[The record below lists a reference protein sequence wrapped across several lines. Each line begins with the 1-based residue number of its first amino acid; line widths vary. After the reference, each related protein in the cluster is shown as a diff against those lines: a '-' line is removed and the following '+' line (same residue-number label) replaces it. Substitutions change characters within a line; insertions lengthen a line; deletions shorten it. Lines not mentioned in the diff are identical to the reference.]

1 MMPKWYQ
8 RAAWGLAKA
17 LYSPRLL
24 RDLRVEARGLEEIPE
39 GPFVLMSDHSNALDP
54 YVLGSLAKG
63 PVRFMANL
71 EGVSATKAALAELI
85 GAYGRRKGAADMA
98 ALRTTFAL
106 ACAGETIGLFPE
118 GDRSWDGATSPI
130 RRGAGKLVR
139 RLGLPL
145 VIAMQR
151 GNYLARPRW
160 ASRPRRGPWSVE
172 FAAYGADEL
181 GRMTDALAEAV
192 IVAAIAKDEIKDAAG
207 EGREFEGERCA
218 EGVDRLLWRCP
229 VCGKADALRG
239 TGNLVACGACG
250 SRWALDANCRVRP
263 LNVPLS
269 LHAAEIGDL
278 KDWSDWQ
285 ADSLPSFALVAP
297 EGRAS
302 LRSEGVVLSR
312 RSGAQA
318 VRVGR
323 GRLSLR
329 GWGRGSEL
337 VFESDDGLVV
347 FEAAAVRGFVDNFNA
362 FSEFDHKGQR
372 WRVEFGGRNA
382 LKWAAALSA
391 AAGAPAPG
399 EAA

>member
-8 RAAWGLAKA
+8 RATWALAKA
-17 LYSPRLL
+17 LYAPRLL
-24 RDLRVEARGLEEIPE
+24 RELRVEARGLEEIPE
-39 GPFVLMSDHSNALDP
+39 GPFVLMSDHSNALDA
-54 YVLGSLAKG
+54 YVLGALARR

-71 EGVSATKAALAELI
+71 EGVSRTRAALADLI
-85 GAYGRRKGAADMA
+85 GAYGRRKGANDIA
-98 ALRTTFAL
+98 AIRTTFAL
-106 ACAGETIGLFPE
+106 VCAGETIGLFPE
-118 GDRSWDGATSPI
+118 GDRSWDGATSPM
-130 RRGAGKLVR
+130 RKGAGKLAR

-172 FAAYGADEL
+172 LAAFGADEL
-181 GRMTDALAEAV
+181 GRMTDRLAEAV
-192 IVAAIAKDEIKDAAG
+192 IAAAIAKDEIKDAIG
-207 EGREFEGERCA
+207 EGREFEGENCA
-218 EGVDRLLWRCP
+218 EGVERLVWRCP
-229 VCGKADALRG
+229 ICGKADALRG
-239 TGNLVACGACG
+239 AGNLIACGAC
-250 SRWALDANCRVRP
+250 SAKWALDANCRIRP

-285 ADSLPSFALVAP
+285 ADSLPSFALVP
-297 EGRAS
+297 PGGRAS
-302 LRSEGVVLSR
+302 LRSEDVVLSR

-329 GWGRGSEL
+329 GWGKGSEL
-337 VFESDDGLVV
+337 VFESSGGRVV
-347 FEAAAVRGFVDNFNA
+347 FEAAAVRGFVDNFNV

-372 WRVEFGGRNA
+372 WRLDFGGRNA
-382 LKWAAALSA
+382 IKWAAALSA

>member
-8 RAAWGLAKA
+8 RATWALAKT
-17 LYSPRLL
+17 LYAPRLL
-24 RDLRVEARGLEEIPE
+24 RDLNVEARGLEAIPE
-39 GPFVLMSDHSNALDP
+39 GPFVLVSDHSNALDA
-54 YVLGSLAKG
+54 YVLGAIAER

-71 EGVSATKAALAELI
+71 EGVSRTRAALADLI
-85 GAYGRRKGAADMA
+85 GAYGRRKGANDMS

-106 ACAGETIGLFPE
+106 AREGETIGIFPE
-118 GDRSWDGATSPI
+118 GDRSWDGSTSPL
-130 RRGAGKLVR
+130 RKGAGKLVR

-145 VIAMQR
+145 VLAMQR

-160 ASRPRRGPWSVE
+160 ASRPRRGPWSVV
-172 FAAYGADEL
+172 FAAFGADEL
-181 GRMTDALAEAV
+181 RRMSDELAEAV
-192 IVAAIAKDEIKDAAG
+192 IAAAIAKDEIKDAIR
-207 EGREFEGERCA
+207 EGRGFEGELCA
-218 EGVDRLLWRCP
+218 EGAERLVWRCP

-239 TGNLVACGACG
+239 ARNLISCGACG

-278 KDWSDWQ
+278 KDWSGWQ
-285 ADSLPSFALVAP
+285 ASSLPSFARVAGG
-297 EGRAS
+297 GRDS

-312 RSGAQA
+312 RMGAQA
-318 VRVGR
+318 LRVGR

-329 GWGRGSEL
+329 GWGSGSEL
-337 VFESDDGLVV
+337 VFESEGGRVV

-372 WRVEFGGRNA
+372 WRIDFGGRNA

-391 AAGAPAPG
+391 ASGAPG